1 MRWATYGKVVNN
13 PSNVLQC
20 KFCLLLSLVIL
31 HTARHANSIFVIT
44 VSSHTDRTSIL
55 NMNSI
60 KQIQNSRIPVLMAN
74 GFAIMKNVEK
84 RLGRLMSRSIVSR
97 LSASLTCVIAV
108 WKKVQFLIVPYYL
121 LILF

>member
-60 KQIQNSRIPVLMAN
+60 KQIQNSRILVLTAN
-74 GFAIMKNVEK
+74 GFAIMKNVGK
-84 RLGRLMSRSIVSR
+84 RLGRLMSRSIVSI
-97 LSASLTCVIAV
+97 ACLTCVIAV